1 MNHNFSLLALA
12 NILYSIQNGLQID
25 QALREE
31 CQLDEEIY
39 DCNLVFNNKTICC

>member
-25 QALREE
+25 QALCEAMLAWWE
-31 CQLDEEIY
+31 NIWLQLG
-39 DCNLVFNNKTICC
+39 F